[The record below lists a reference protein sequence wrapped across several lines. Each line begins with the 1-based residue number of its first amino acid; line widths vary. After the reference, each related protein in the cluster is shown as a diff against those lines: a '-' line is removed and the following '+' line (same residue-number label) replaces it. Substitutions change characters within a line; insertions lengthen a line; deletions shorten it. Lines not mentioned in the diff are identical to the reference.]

1 MTNSVQFFLDKL
13 PGEPGSQGRVFF
25 LNNPDGTIRWIWP
38 ADLGRPEFLRFY
50 NAGSFKARLFAMLIR
65 MVFFLRMQRFFFSTA
80 EALVPSCYGGKWA
93 LFTGTNGLSRKMVVY
108 AENRF
113 VKIPLG
119 QWAAKALQNEAS
131 ALDLLSRSNMQTF
144 GHPQL
149 LQSHPTFYEQSEVE
163 GAVRTV
169 VLPPAHLA
177 IVSEIFEMNKAV
189 GPYTGSDLDITT
201 DQNLGRLAASSRMPH
216 GLLKK
221 LQHLQLSLHGLQR
234 VETGAAHGDF
244 TPWNMV
250 QDTDGRFFVYDW
262 ESFSYGNP
270 KGFDAFHFIMQQAI
284 LVDRKPWK
292 VIYNTLESQLTG
304 VNGLFATK
312 EEMETYLKLY
322 LLVHI
327 PACMMQYTGM
337 QHWHTQI
344 YWMIDIWNAALDNL
358 KTPMLDDRQQLI
370 LSLTD
375 HLTQYQ
381 YAGIKIPHSAPETW
395 SSASDIDLI
404 TYRKTIASL
413 MDFCQ
418 AHPRV
423 ARMDI
428 RGRSYM
434 TGIFL
439 WMEDGGTLALDLIRT
454 LKRKS
459 VVFMDAGSII
469 AGATPNHHGVKIASD
484 SDHARYIAWFYGL
497 NHSAVPQKY
506 SHYAVHISRSKDSA
520 DRLLSSILTGDAA
533 AHGQLNYILT
543 ESPQNQ
549 GFKKIINTITY
560 LADTVRDFLR
570 FDGMMITFS
579 GVDGAGKSTIIDEIT
594 TRIQKSLRK
603 EVVVLR
609 HRPSVLPIISALK
622 HGKARAEEI
631 SVSKL
636 PRTGTNQS
644 TFSSLVRFGYYY
656 ADYFFGQFY
665 IYLKYVCRGKVVL
678 YDRYYFDFINDS
690 KRSNIVLPSGL
701 VKLGYKLLIKPDLN
715 YFLYADPEVI
725 LSRKQELDTETIQTL
740 TKKYKALF
748 AEFGN
753 RYSGSR
759 YIMVNNVVKEETL
772 NNLLIE
778 IKAKLT
784 AA

>member
-1 MTNSVQFFLDKL
+1 
-13 PGEPGSQGRVFF
+13 
-25 LNNPDGTIRWIWP
+25 
-38 ADLGRPEFLRFY
+38 
-50 NAGSFKARLFAMLIR
+50 
-65 MVFFLRMQRFFFSTA
+65 
-80 EALVPSCYGGKWA
+80 
-93 LFTGTNGLSRKMVVY
+93 
-108 AENRF
+108 
-113 VKIPLG
+113 
-119 QWAAKALQNEAS
+119 
-131 ALDLLSRSNMQTF
+131 
-144 GHPQL
+144 
-149 LQSHPTFYEQSEVE
+149 
-163 GAVRTV
+163 
-169 VLPPAHLA
+169 
-177 IVSEIFEMNKAV
+177 
-189 GPYTGSDLDITT
+189 
-201 DQNLGRLAASSRMPH
+201 
-216 GLLKK
+216 
-221 LQHLQLSLHGLQR
+221 
-234 VETGAAHGDF
+234 
-244 TPWNMV
+244 
-250 QDTDGRFFVYDW
+250 
-262 ESFSYGNP
+262 
-270 KGFDAFHFIMQQAI
+270 
-284 LVDRKPWK
+284 
-292 VIYNTLESQLTG
+292 
-304 VNGLFATK
+304 
-312 EEMETYLKLY
+312 
-322 LLVHI
+322 
-327 PACMMQYTGM
+327 
-337 QHWHTQI
+337 
-344 YWMIDIWNAALDNL
+344 
-358 KTPMLDDRQQLI
+358 
-370 LSLTD
+370 
-375 HLTQYQ
+375 
-381 YAGIKIPHSAPETW
+381 
-395 SSASDIDLI
+395 
-404 TYRKTIASL
+404 

-459 VVFMDAGSII
+459 VVFMDAESII

-520 DRLLSSILTGDAA
+520 DRLLSSILTGEAA
-533 AHGQLNYILT
+533 AHGKLNYILT